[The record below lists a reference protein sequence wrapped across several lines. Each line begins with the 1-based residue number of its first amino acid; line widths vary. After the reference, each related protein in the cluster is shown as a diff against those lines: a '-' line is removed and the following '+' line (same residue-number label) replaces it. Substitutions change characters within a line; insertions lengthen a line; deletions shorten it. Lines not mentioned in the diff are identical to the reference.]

1 MPVIE
6 VSDEVYQ
13 ELLKLQARWGGIPV
27 SNVIDQ
33 LVSRYR
39 AAKRLE
45 RLEEKVED
53 TARSMSYL
61 ETKIKTVADLLA
73 GLERLAAEEK
83 QKWGLLEWEVHLEQ
97 EVWE

>member
-6 VSDEVYQ
+6 VSDGVHQ
-13 ELLKLQARWGGIPV
+13 ELLKLQAKWGGIPV
-27 SNVIDQ
+27 SAVIDR
-33 LVSRYR
+33 LIDRYR
-39 AAKRLE
+39 TARRLE
-45 RLEEKVED
+45 RKVED